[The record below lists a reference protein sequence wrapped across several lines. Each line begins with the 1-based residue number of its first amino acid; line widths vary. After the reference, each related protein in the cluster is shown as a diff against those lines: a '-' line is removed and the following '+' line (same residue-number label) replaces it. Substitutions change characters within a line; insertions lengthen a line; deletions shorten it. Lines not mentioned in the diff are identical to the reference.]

1 MSVYHENKLLFYG
14 RRHGRKLRPQQADTL
29 ARGLS
34 EFSLVGKLPAA
45 PIDPRGFFSHAPS
58 KIFLEIGFGGGEHLS
73 ARAVAAPDSGF
84 IGAEPF
90 MNGVARLCRHLIDGE
105 IGNVR
110 VWPDDVRLLLPQLE
124 PASLDGIFILFPDP
138 WPKFRHQGR
147 RILQPEMLA
156 QLSRLLRVGGFVSL
170 ASDDSTAKTW
180 ILEQMLR
187 ASIYRGGIFSW
198 DAASFGDCL
207 LPPRDWPGT
216 RYMAKAD
223 IAGRRSMWFT
233 FIKQH

>member
-14 RRHGRKLRPQQADTL
+14 RRHGRRLRPQQADTL
-29 ARGLS
+29 AQGLAD
-34 EFSLVGKLPAA
+34 FSLSGKLSAT
-45 PIDPRGFFSHAPS
+45 PINPCKLFPHAPQ
-58 KIFLEIGFGGGEHLS
+58 KVFLEIGFGGGEHLS
-73 ARAVAAPDSGF
+73 ARATAAPDSGF

-90 MNGVARLCRHLIDGE
+90 MNGVARLCRHLIDGQ

-110 VWPDDVRLLLPQLE
+110 IWPDDVRLLLPQIE
-124 PASLDGIFILFPDP
+124 SGSLDGIFILFPDP
-138 WPKFRHQGR
+138 WPKSRHQGR

-170 ASDDSTAKTW
+170 ASDDKTAKTW

-187 ASIYRGGIFSW
+187 VSLYRGGIFSW
-198 DAASFGDCL
+198 DVASSDDCL
-207 LPPRDWPGT
+207 LPPRAWPGT

-223 IAGRRSMWFT
+223 VAGRTSSWFT